1 MKNRYRSLLQ
11 FLLFLAIG
19 AGILYLVYSQQNAAY
34 QEECLLKGL
43 PPEKCHLWK
52 KVLSD
57 FGRVN
62 YGLILLSLL
71 AFAVSNVSRT
81 LRWRQ
86 LIEPLNYRP
95 RFLNGFLSIML
106 GYFANL
112 GIPRMGEVVRAATLA
127 RYEKIPAEKIMGT
140 VVVDRIVDALC
151 LAVVMGLAF
160 LFEFERLWSFVQ
172 AHRSTPESGGGGSW
186 GWWLGGVGVVVA
198 GGLLLTYRHRG
209 RLNGWAPFRKVVEI
223 LRGFVEGLKTVRR
236 VSRPGLFIAHSLN
249 IWLMYFLMTWL
260 GLHAFPP
267 TAHLDMTAALA
278 VFAAGGLGIVI
289 PAPGGM
295 GSYHFLVIGA
305 LALYGIPGDD
315 GFSSANILF
324 FSVNIGA
331 NILLGLLALLFLPL
345 YNKRYVPARMNTR

>member
-1 MKNRYRSLLQ
+1 MNNRLRSLLQ
-11 FLLFLAIG
+11 FLVFLAIG
-19 AGILYLVYSQQNAAY
+19 AGILYLVYAQQNAAY
-34 QEECLLKGL
+34 QEECRLKGL
-43 PPEKCHLWK
+43 PLESCHLWK

-57 FGRVN
+57 FGQVN
-62 YGLILLSLL
+62 YGLILLSLA
-71 AFAVSNVSRT
+71 AFALSNVSRT

-160 LFEFERLWSFVQ
+160 LFEFDRLWDFIQ
-172 AHRSTPESGGGGSW
+172 THRSTAEETGASPW
-186 GWWLGGVGVVVA
+186 GWWLGGVGVLVA
-198 GGLLLTYRHRG
+198 GGLLLTYRHRA
-209 RLNGWAPFRKVVEI
+209 RLNGWAPFRKVVAI
-223 LRGFVEGLKTVRR
+223 LRGFLEGLKTVRR
-236 VSRPGLFIAHSLN
+236 VKRPGLFIAHSLN

-267 TAHLDMTAALA
+267 TAHLGALAALT

-331 NILLGLLALLFLPL
+331 NIFLGLVALLFLPL
-345 YNKRYVPARMNTR
+345 YNKTYTQNRAPSR